1 MTILDHTGVAVCL
14 LCNYVSRVLVNDP
27 HNPGPA
33 PLLSL
38 DLSTVGCMGDQNLL
52 VNDSNSVLSAGE
64 GSVDCRPTTMSEFT
78 RSVLVLRLRC
88 KLIGRG
94 MKSLIFKHFS
104 LNRSI
109 RLTRYKRCVKQ

>member
-78 RSVLVLRLRC
+78 RSV
-88 KLIGRG
+88 
-94 MKSLIFKHFS
+94 F
-104 LNRSI
+104 
-109 RLTRYKRCVKQ
+109 CVSVEIEMQIDWQGYEKFNI